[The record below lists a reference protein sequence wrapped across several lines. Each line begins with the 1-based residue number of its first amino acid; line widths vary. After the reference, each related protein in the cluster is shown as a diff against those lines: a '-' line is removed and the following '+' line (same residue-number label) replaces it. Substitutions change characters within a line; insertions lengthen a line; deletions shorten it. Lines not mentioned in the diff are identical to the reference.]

1 MLTKTAFQVLLVAAL
16 ASSLVNPVHA
26 QDSSS
31 ALRDLA
37 KTDQPFHSRTCGL
50 VLLSAGRAMV
60 REAATNNATSLDSA
74 RTRLNNAFLLLRDGR
89 NLQGGMNAPREY
101 FWQRLSTGTSTS
113 PNNQALPD
121 AVQHCEQ
128 WIAQRRQSGDFD
140 QGSET
145 LESVQMQ
152 TELTIRTE

>member
-1 MLTKTAFQVLLVAAL
+1 MLTKTTFQVLLVAAL
-16 ASSLVNPVHA
+16 SSSLVSPVRA
-26 QDSSS
+26 QDNSP

-50 VLLSAGRAMV
+50 VLLSAGRAMA
-60 REAATNNATSLDSA
+60 REAASNNATSLDS
-74 RTRLNNAFLLLRDGR
+74 TRAQLNNAFLLLRDGR
-89 NLQGGMNAPREY
+89 NLRGGLHAPREY

-113 PNNQALPD
+113 PKNQALPA

-128 WIAQRRQSGDFD
+128 WIELRRRSADFD
-140 QGSET
+140 QG
-145 LESVQMQ
+145 LEALDSAQAQ